1 MKEIQGAKK
10 LEVAQYYLLGYTYG
24 EIEELTGV
32 SHGSIANIIRD
43 IESGKLVIPGTAF
56 DQVNDLRQL
65 SFDLK
70 KKGLEPS
77 QALLGLLVFERLGS
91 LEITPELLDKWAE
104 LMKTLS
110 PADFPAKDFLEVALR
125 LHELEKNEDK
135 PFDSL
140 AEEYKKLQ
148 DGSEKLKNEV
158 DSLRQSK
165 QELSIEVEPL
175 NRQIEA
181 LNRTKQSLENE
192 VEMKT
197 AKRRDLKSTIKE
209 AEEERSQ
216 LNKEIK
222 DLQRRK
228 VKLSSE
234 VDRKEE
240 SLRRLNDIG
249 LSDDDLLRLTTFF
262 ERMSKS
268 EGVTP
273 EQIKERFLSTLNRFK
288 ELGELER
295 IREVEAQK
303 VKELAREKSVLDGAI
318 KELGKTKGVLEGE
331 IGSIATSIS
340 QNIRAIGQDAAQ
352 QVHQQVTGIREQM
365 GDLFVDTLKAGE
377 AIGQMRQMVRKGE
390 ESEKSLEKFLQET
403 RNRLV
408 GS

>member
-1 MKEIQGAKK
+1 MKEIQRAKK

-249 LSDDDLLRLTTFF
+249 
-262 ERMSKS
+262 
-268 EGVTP
+268 
-273 EQIKERFLSTLNRFK
+273 
-288 ELGELER
+288 
-295 IREVEAQK
+295 
-303 VKELAREKSVLDGAI
+303 
-318 KELGKTKGVLEGE
+318 
-331 IGSIATSIS
+331 
-340 QNIRAIGQDAAQ
+340 
-352 QVHQQVTGIREQM
+352 
-365 GDLFVDTLKAGE
+365 
-377 AIGQMRQMVRKGE
+377 
-390 ESEKSLEKFLQET
+390 
-403 RNRLV
+403 
-408 GS
+408 